1 MAFEPVRNLMKLV
14 TGKDP
19 NDAWRLSLPKD
30 ACRHLGW
37 IPGDTIKVSVKK
49 EEIILTKVV

>member
-1 MAFEPVRNLMKLV
+1 MKLV
-14 TGKDP
+14 TGHDK

-37 IPGDTIKVSVKK
+37 APGDTIIVSVSREGKMVL
-49 EEIILTKVV
+49 EKVE